1 MGVYDEPKS
10 GRPKKLT
17 QEEQGQALELL
28 RQEPRSIKTTVSKF
42 EAITGKKV
50 SPFTIKRL
58 LKGCG
63 HVWKRVRAS
72 VRHKR
77 DEAQF

>member
-1 MGVYDEPKS
+1 MLEYKNEICQNLYHSRRTNPKGVYEQSSNFPLQEKS
-10 GRPKKLT
+10 PCCL
-17 QEEQGQALELL
+17 
-28 RQEPRSIKTTVSKF
+28 SKV

-63 HVWKRVRAS
+63 QVWKQVRA
-72 VRHKR
+72 
-77 DEAQF
+77 